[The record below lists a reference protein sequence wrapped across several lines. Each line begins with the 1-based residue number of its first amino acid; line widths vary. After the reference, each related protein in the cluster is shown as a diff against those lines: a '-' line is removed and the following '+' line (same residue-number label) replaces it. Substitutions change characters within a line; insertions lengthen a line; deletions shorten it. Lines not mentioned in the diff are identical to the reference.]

1 MFKNIQECDQDET
14 CHGLR
19 QEVKNKH
26 RCFRNENV
34 EFYLVKKCHFQV
46 TIKIKICTSFLHSF
60 RSVKNSLRRLFPL
73 LSLWVTW
80 PTFMLNATLVVSR
93 WQHRA

>member
-1 MFKNIQECDQDET
+1 MQECDQDET

-19 QEVKNKH
+19 QAVKNKH

-46 TIKIKICTSFLHSF
+46 TIKMANILI
-60 RSVKNSLRRLFPL
+60 RAERLR
-73 LSLWVTW
+73 
-80 PTFMLNATLVVSR
+80 N
-93 WQHRA
+93 